1 MCCDPNSV
9 GACFGAP
16 LRSVSGLRL
25 GSRRVGRGMEGGE
38 TEARR
43 CHTSLRYRHGAHRF
57 MPPEIRCHT
66 ATPRKRVWYVSPL
79 PVERFI
85 KSFEIEILLQYYAN
99 STQQRINLR
108 CPCAA
113 AYPSCR
119 TQQCACKKE
128 YVMHYYGSQYI
139 EDISAL
145 PAPEHPIHRTLT
157 KC

>member
-1 MCCDPNSV
+1 MPGSAPTAGRAPCGQPRNQHLGLCPPRFDATRPPLEK
-9 GACFGAP
+9 GFG
-16 LRSVSGLRL
+16 
-25 GSRRVGRGMEGGE
+25 
-38 TEARR
+38 
-43 CHTSLRYRHGAHRF
+43 
-57 MPPEIRCHT
+57 
-66 ATPRKRVWYVSPL
+66 PL

-85 KSFEIEILLQYYAN
+85 KSFEIEMLLQYYAN

-145 PAPEHPIHRTLT
+145 LAPEHPIHRTLT